1 MATPYAAY
9 RRMSTSDTA
18 ALHGTIMANAVK
30 ESNMQMKPRAALSNT
45 PPYPVQSVTGIA
57 SLPHVIGDDLGF
69 PPVAT
74 LLLAAACT
82 LVLLNHIAAISYL
95 LYSLGVVDCI
105 ALSCLL
111 LGGFLVCQHLLAAFR
126 RGARHMLH
134 QVFGMV
140 DSKVLLAKVA
150 EVAQSDPAPS
160 RWLEMYCS
168 MVDNISNLLKENI
181 KMRTIMAGMQ
191 ADIDHLKSKGKY
203 IHPVR
208 TMYRAVSGASKHQ
221 TETPL

>member
-1 MATPYAAY
+1 
-9 RRMSTSDTA
+9 
-18 ALHGTIMANAVK
+18 
-30 ESNMQMKPRAALSNT
+30 MQMKPRAALSNT
-45 PPYPVQSVTGIA
+45 PCPVQSVTGIA
-57 SLPHVIGDDLGF
+57 SLFHVIGDDLGF
-69 PPVAT
+69 PSVAT

-82 LVLLNHIAAISYL
+82 LVLLNHVAAISYL
-95 LYSLGVVDCI
+95 LCSLGVVDCI

-126 RGARHMLH
+126 RSARHMLQ
-134 QVFGMV
+134 QVSGMV
-140 DSKVLLAKVA
+140 DSKVLLAIA

-191 ADIDHLKSKGKY
+191 ANILGWLTARY
-203 IHPVR
+203 C
-208 TMYRAVSGASKHQ
+208 
-221 TETPL
+221 